1 MSQVIPIFKREF
13 LGYFR
18 SPVAYVFLAVFH
30 MAIIGLAFFVGNYFD
45 GNVASLQSLF
55 TFFPWIYLFFIPA
68 AGMRLW
74 AEEKRSGSIEL
85 LFTLPVRPV
94 EAVLGKFLAGWA
106 FIGLGIALTLS
117 MALTTAYLG
126 DPDWGIIVSG
136 YLGAVLMAGAY
147 LAICSLASSLTKNQV
162 ISFVISSVTCLVL
175 VFLGWDAF
183 SEILNKLFPVAVV
196 DFLANFS
203 FVPHFLTMTRGLV
216 DMAGV
221 GFFIALTLACLAW
234 NVLALE
240 R

>member
-1 MSQVIPIFKREF
+1 MSQTLPIFKREF

-18 SPVAYVFLAVFH
+18 SPVAYVFLAIFH
-30 MAIIGLAFFVGNYFD
+30 LAIIGLAFFVGNYFK

-74 AEEKRSGSIEL
+74 SEEKRSGNIEL
-85 LFTLPVRPV
+85 IFTLPIRPA

-106 FIGLGIALTLS
+106 FIGIGIAFTLS
-117 MALTTAYLG
+117 MAVTTAYLG
-126 DPDWGIIVSG
+126 SPDWGIVASS
-136 YLGAVLMAGAY
+136 YLGAFLMAGAY
-147 LAICSLASSLTKNQV
+147 LAICSLASALTENQV
-162 ISFVISSVTCLVL
+162 ISFVVSSVACLVL

-183 SEILNKLFPVAVV
+183 TDILTKLFPVAVV
-196 DFLANFS
+196 DFVANFS

-221 GFFIALTLACLAW
+221 GFFLAITAACLAW
-234 NVLALE
+234 NIIALE